1 MALSEADKQ
10 YLNADQQ
17 KQIAALKDA
26 WAAAS
31 AAGDQAGMESANK
44 QAEAIRAQAGYS
56 GGADGSGYT
65 LLSGQNGGQ
74 AQNSQ
79 FQNAGQGQNT
89 YAGDQSL
96 SADLQAQI
104 AALQEEYAKAQ
115 AEGNQIGMQNAH
127 AQAEAIRNR
136 FGYSGGADGSQANRI
151 GGLPADYVQ
160 QWVDDYR
167 KSNYNEQSGWN
178 NGYSVDMN
186 LRSMANF
193 IRQQM
198 QANSEAWATADAQ
211 TRQYLHD
218 QNQKLAQILEQ
229 NNGGAKSVYNEALGR
244 WETSNANLGYGFNT
258 GQYNDPDW
266 YKNFY
271 GMTDDQI
278 KQYQNDTDRYRNF
291 VDQRVVRNWVDDS
304 NGYTGIYSQ
313 FVNGPFGQLAAQGTN
328 NVNPWIYTDVIGDGF
343 NDEADSYRPVVDAN
357 GNIVPQAPKLKN
369 ANDMSPY
376 SKQFASFVDENGVI
390 QPGVRKASNG
400 AYSGS
405 GTVNPYRYDPA
416 DQQAYTGADYSN
428 VKGDPRIQAV
438 EKLTGVS
445 TGLSGGTGGT
455 GSGGLQDYINQIYD
469 ASLKSQLA
477 QLEAAYQESLAELE
491 KSQTETDAAYNE
503 QKRQTQGD
511 AERNAANW
519 RELAM
524 AQGLNTGAM
533 GQAALSQ
540 HNQLQ
545 SNLNTLSAAQQKALD
560 NIRNQR
566 ALLGKQYQLQILQA
580 QADNDFER
588 AQMLYSEAVRQDE
601 ILREQEKEAL
611 SMMQSL
617 LSKVDGISYGGMG
630 YQGALA
636 AAGLGGSGSGGSG
649 SGGSVSGGTG
659 RTGYGTG
666 YKALYADA
674 YASENPENYIASN
687 YPKYGLTH
695 SSGLKDGYKKWLSD
709 QQMND
714 AEFAMFQ
721 NTLQQLARASQVDR
735 VFSQI
740 ENNMV
745 RLSPDQQDQVEE
757 FLNRWGRG

>member
-17 KQIAALKDA
+17 KQISALKDA

-65 LLSGQNGGQ
+65 LLSGQNNGQ
-74 AQNSQ
+74 AQNIQ

-89 YAGDQSL
+89 YAGDQNL

-104 AALQEEYAKAQ
+104 AALQEEYARAQ

-136 FGYSGGADGSQANRI
+136 FGYSGGADGSQVNRI
-151 GGLPADYVQ
+151 GGLPADYIQ

-178 NGYSVDMN
+178 NGYSVAMN
-186 LRSMANF
+186 LRSIANF

-198 QANSEAWATADAQ
+198 QANSDAWATADAE

-258 GQYNDPDW
+258 GQYNDLDW

-304 NGYTGIYSQ
+304 SGYTGIYSQ
-313 FVNGPFGQLAAQGTN
+313 FVNGPFGQLAAQGTK

-343 NDEADSYRPVVDAN
+343 NDEADSYTPIVDAN

-376 SKQFASFVDENGVI
+376 SRQFASFVDENGVI
-390 QPGVRKASNG
+390 QPGVRKAG
-400 AYSGS
+400 ASGPYSSS
-405 GTVNPYRYDPA
+405 GAVNPYRYDPA
-416 DQQAYTGADYSN
+416 EQQAYTGADYSN
-428 VKGDPRIQAV
+428 VKGDPRIQAI
-438 EKLTGVS
+438 EKLSGVS
-445 TGLSGGTGGT
+445 TGLSGGTSGT

-533 GQAALSQ
+533 GQAALAQ
-540 HNQLQ
+540 NNQLQ

-588 AQMLYSEAVRQDE
+588 AQMLYSEAVRMDE
-601 ILREQEKEAL
+601 ILREQEQQAL

-636 AAGLGGSGSGGSG
+636 AAGLGGSGASGNGSPG
-649 SGGSVSGGTG
+649 GGTNQWM
-659 RTGYGTG
+659 
-666 YKALYADA
+666 
-674 YASENPENYIASN
+674 S
-687 YPKYGLTH
+687 
-695 SSGLKDGYKKWLSD
+695 
-709 QQMND
+709 D
-714 AEFAMFQ
+714 AEFTMFQ
-721 NTLQQLARASQVDR
+721 NTLQQLARANQVER

>member
-17 KQIAALKDA
+17 KQISALKDA

-31 AAGDQAGMESANK
+31 AAGDQAGMAEANK

-56 GGADGSGYT
+56 GGS
-65 LLSGQNGGQ
+65 
-74 AQNSQ
+74 
-79 FQNAGQGQNT
+79 
-89 YAGDQSL
+89 
-96 SADLQAQI
+96 
-104 AALQEEYAKAQ
+104 
-115 AEGNQIGMQNAH
+115 
-127 AQAEAIRNR
+127 
-136 FGYSGGADGSQANRI
+136 DGSQATRI
-151 GGLPADYVQ
+151 GGLPADYVR
-160 QWVDDYR
+160 QWAEEYR
-167 KSNYNEQSGWN
+167 ARNLSPVNGWD

-198 QANSEAWATADAQ
+198 QANSDAWATADAE
-211 TRQYLHD
+211 TRQYLQD
-218 QNQKLAQILEQ
+218 QNQQLAKILEQ

-244 WETSNANLGYGFNT
+244 WETGNANLGYGYNV

-266 YKNFY
+266 YKNVY

-278 KQYQNDTDRYRNF
+278 EKYRNDTDRYRNF
-291 VDQRVVRNWVDDS
+291 VDQRVIRNWVDDS
-304 NGYTGIYSQ
+304 SGYTGIYSQ
-313 FVNGPFGQLAAQGTN
+313 FVNGPFGQLLAGGTKN
-328 NVNPWIYTDVIGDGF
+328 TNPWIYTDVIGDGF
-343 NDEADSYRPVVDAN
+343 NDGADSYTPVVDAN

-376 SKQFASFVDENGVI
+376 SRQFASWVDENGVI
-390 QPGVRKASNG
+390 QPGVRKAGANG
-400 AYSGS
+400 PYSGS
-405 GTVNPYRYDPA
+405 GAVNPYRYDPA
-416 DQQAYTGADYSN
+416 EQQAYTGADYSN
-428 VKGDPRIQAV
+428 VKGDPRIQAI
-438 EKLTGVS
+438 EKLSGVS
-445 TGLSGGTGGT
+445 TGLSGGSGGSGS
-455 GSGGLQDYINQIYD
+455 GSGGLQDYVNQIYD
-469 ASLKSQLA
+469 ASLQSQLA

-503 QKRQTQGD
+503 QKRQAQGD
-511 AERNAANW
+511 AERSAANW

-533 GQAALSQ
+533 GQAALAQ
-540 HNQLQ
+540 NNQLQ
-545 SNLNTLSAAQQKALD
+545 SNLNTLSTAQQQALD

-566 ALLGKQYQLQILQA
+566 TLLGKQYQLQILQA

-588 AQMLYSEAVRQDE
+588 AQALYSEAVRMDE
-601 ILREQEKEAL
+601 ILREQEQQAL

-617 LSKVDGISYGGMG
+617 LSKVDGISYGGLG

-649 SGGSVSGGTG
+649 SGGSGS
-659 RTGYGTG
+659 TGYGTG
-666 YKALYADA
+666 YEALYADA
-674 YASENPENYIASN
+674 YSSENPANYIASN
-687 YPKYGLTH
+687 YKKYGLTN
-695 SSGLKDGYKKWLSD
+695 STGLQDGYKNWLSN
-709 QQMND
+709 QLMSD
-714 AEFAMFQ
+714 AEFTMFQ

-740 ENNMV
+740 ENNMI